1 MEYLDLDE
9 GHETGHF
16 IDWPLEAER
25 TGYLSDGYAVMDCL
39 FSTQLFDSQLMADDG
54 QDKLEEGHIIMPRL
68 RPSKQHPPE
77 EAPELRQKCIDLSY
91 RYGAFINFLT
101 SEGRALK
108 QARALAQSWESS
120 CALPDLAYIKRKAAT
135 KS

>member
-1 MEYLDLDE
+1 MLQVFCLEYLDHDE

-54 QDKLEEGHIIMPRL
+54 QDKLEEGHIIMPSRWSYVDSFRYDDASGATSSVAYDNL
-68 RPSKQHPPE
+68 QPP
-77 EAPELRQKCIDLSY
+77 RTQ
-91 RYGAFINFLT
+91 
-101 SEGRALK
+101 
-108 QARALAQSWESS
+108 
-120 CALPDLAYIKRKAAT
+120 
-135 KS
+135 

>member
-1 MEYLDLDE
+1 MLQVFCLEYLDHDE

-54 QDKLEEGHIIMPRL
+54 QDKLEDGHIIMPSRWSYVDSFRYQDASGVTSAGAYDNL
-68 RPSKQHPPE
+68 QPPHT
-77 EAPELRQKCIDLSY
+77 Q
-91 RYGAFINFLT
+91 
-101 SEGRALK
+101 
-108 QARALAQSWESS
+108 
-120 CALPDLAYIKRKAAT
+120 
-135 KS
+135 

>member
-1 MEYLDLDE
+1 MEYLDHDE

-54 QDKLEEGHIIMPRL
+54 QDKLEEGHIIM
-68 RPSKQHPPE
+68 
-77 EAPELRQKCIDLSY
+77 LSS
-91 RYGAFINFLT
+91 R
-101 SEGRALK
+101 SRRDDSSPGRAGVCVPGCPWSG
-108 QARALAQSWESS
+108 RVGSE
-120 CALPDLAYIKRKAAT
+120 
-135 KS
+135 

>member
-1 MEYLDLDE
+1 MLQVFCLEYLDHDE

-54 QDKLEEGHIIMPRL
+54 QDKLEEGPHHHAQPL
-68 RPSKQHPPE
+68 
-77 EAPELRQKCIDLSY
+77 ELRRLLS
-91 RYGAFINFLT
+91 L
-101 SEGRALK
+101 
-108 QARALAQSWESS
+108 
-120 CALPDLAYIKRKAAT
+120 
-135 KS
+135 

>member
-1 MEYLDLDE
+1 MLQVFCLEYLDPDE
-9 GHETGHF
+9 GHETGYF

-68 RPSKQHPPE
+68 RPSKQPPGGGTRIKTE
-77 EAPELRQKCIDLSY
+77 VY
-91 RYGAFINFLT
+91 RSKL
-101 SEGRALK
+101 
-108 QARALAQSWESS
+108 
-120 CALPDLAYIKRKAAT
+120 
-135 KS
+135 